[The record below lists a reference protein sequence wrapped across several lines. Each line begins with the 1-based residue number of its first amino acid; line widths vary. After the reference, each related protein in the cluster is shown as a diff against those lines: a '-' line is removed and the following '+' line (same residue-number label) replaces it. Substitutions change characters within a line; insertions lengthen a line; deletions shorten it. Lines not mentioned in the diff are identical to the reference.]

1 MKKNF
6 FKVVALSFAS
16 VLAFVGCSKDDGNVP
31 VVPQGEKAIL
41 RIGFSDYNPSP
52 GARAFDENNAG
63 TDVNNAYVFVL
74 NAMGGVMD
82 KFYVAQEDVP
92 VVTERPTTTAAK
104 KVYVLGNTG
113 NVASFALVANEAGL
127 KAEIAKLES
136 LAATDV
142 WLQESAAIDFS
153 ATTAGGDPLAN
164 VDIQLKPIPARIDVK
179 VINSMDNWSTAEGSG
194 LIEIKGVAVLY
205 SAGYSHY
212 IPTFIPSIAAVAGF
226 EPAGEYYRSGISGW
240 ASEANSSVYAAL
252 DKSWDVSSGDF
263 AETFYALPG
272 GAAFDKN
279 TIVTVYGSYNDED
292 FYWPAHFSATDLKR
306 VLENGKFYTLTIT
319 LGGNALSGGGGTID
333 PEEEVVGAFITVNI
347 TSSGW
352 GSTISL
358 DKPFN

>member
-16 VLAFVGCSKDDGNVP
+16 VLAFVGCAKDDGNVP
-31 VVPQGEKAIL
+31 VMPQGEKAVL

-52 GARAFDENNAG
+52 GARAFDGTDAG
-63 TDVNNAYVFVL
+63 TEVNNAYVFVL

-82 KFYVAQEDVP
+82 KFYVSPEDVP
-92 VVTERPTTTAAK
+92 TVTERPTTTAAK

-113 NVASFALVANEAGL
+113 NVASFASVANEAGL
-127 KAEIAKLES
+127 KAEIAKLEN
-136 LAATDV
+136 LAAADI
-142 WLQESAAIDFS
+142 WLQESSAINFS
-153 ATTAGGDPLAN
+153 DATASGDPLAK

-179 VINSMDNWSTAEGSG
+179 VVNDMDNWTTAESGG
-194 LIEIKGVAVLY
+194 LIEIEGVAILY

-212 IPTFIPSIAAVAGF
+212 VPTFIPSIAAVAGF
-226 EPAGEYYRSGISGW
+226 ESTGEYYRSGIAGW
-240 ASEANSSVYAAL
+240 TSEENSSVYAAL
-252 DKSWDVSSGDF
+252 DKAWDVSSGDF

-279 TIVTVYGSYNDED
+279 TIVTVYGSYNGED
-292 FYWPAHFSATDLKR
+292 FYWPAHFSSTDLKR
-306 VLENGKFYTLTIT
+306 VLENGKFYTLTIN

-347 TSSGW
+347 SSSGW